1 MKLNTRQ
8 KKQLRGLGHQLSPV
22 VYIADDGLK
31 ETVIAAT
38 DEALNAHE
46 LIKVKMRG
54 GTRDENQTL
63 LEQLCAATDCALVSK
78 TGFTVLLY
86 KRNHKKPKFQLVK

>member
-8 KKQLRGLGHQLSPV
+8 KKQLRGLGHQLTPV
-22 VYIADDGLK
+22 VYIAADGLK
-31 ETVIAAT
+31 ETVVAAT
-38 DEALNAHE
+38 EEALEAHE

-54 GTRDENQTL
+54 GTRTENQTL
-63 LEQLCAATDCALVSK
+63 LEQLCAETNCAFVSK

-86 KRNHKKPKFQLVK
+86 RRNLKKPKFQLVK

>member
-8 KKQLRGLGHQLSPV
+8 KKQLRGLGHQLAPV

-31 ETVIAAT
+31 ETVVAAT
-38 DEALNAHE
+38 EEALEAHE

-54 GTRDENQTL
+54 GTRAENEAM
-63 LEQLCAATDCALVSK
+63 LEQLCAQTNCALVSK

-86 KRNHKKPKFQLVK
+86 RRNHKNPKFQLVK